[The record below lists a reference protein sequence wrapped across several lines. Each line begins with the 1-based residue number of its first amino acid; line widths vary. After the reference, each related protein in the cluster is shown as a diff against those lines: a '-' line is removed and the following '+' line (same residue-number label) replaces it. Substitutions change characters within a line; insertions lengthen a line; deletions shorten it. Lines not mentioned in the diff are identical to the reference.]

1 MHFPVFARLP
11 VSNPAKSG
19 GLWRMAEPAPLG
31 GEGMTKGRRNEK
43 EILVPSPLAL

>member
-1 MHFPVFARLP
+1 MWANVRPDYSKGGA
-11 VSNPAKSG
+11 

-31 GEGMTKGRRNEK
+31 GEGMTKGRRNEE